1 MRSYLSKQMVV
12 VIMLALCFVKGEAG
26 NNEANNRSV
35 VSKAFR
41 FSSFYSPDVDKVDK
55 SLVSRHYLGEDVAV
69 LYYVFKSTY
78 VQKKKNYT
86 GASNVT
92 VIQKPVI
99 YDSVLKIDGLLKK
112 AVKNG
117 EYTKEQAAKIMED
130 CLSKSYSVF
139 YADTDELENYL
150 SKMESLDQ
158 YLALYN
164 NISFE

>member
-1 MRSYLSKQMVV
+1 MVV
-12 VIMLALCFVKGEAG
+12 FVALVLCFMKGEAG
-26 NNEANNRSV
+26 NNGANNRNI
-35 VSKAFR
+35 VSKEFH
-41 FSSFYSPDVDKVDK
+41 FSSFYSPAVDNVDK

-69 LYYVFKSTY
+69 LYYVFKNTY
-78 VQKKKNYT
+78 VQRKRDYL
-86 GASNVT
+86 GASNET

-112 AVKNG
+112 AVKSG

-130 CLSKSYSVF
+130 CLSKSYAVF
-139 YADTDELENYL
+139 FADTDELENYL